1 MASPQSVGTANL
13 AIATERPYTII
24 LSDAGVQNLL
34 GYAPEDIR
42 GRGLQLLHGPKTD
55 PLLLHLAIEQA
66 AQLRPST
73 VSVVLYDRLGLA
85 RSVACSLL
93 PLCDPDGSPEAC
105 LLTLAASEVLT
116 IADALCEMPC
126 AKVIH
131 NNNRFSSYR
140 HSRLY

>member
-55 PLLLHLAIEQA
+55 PLLLHLCKVRA
-66 AQLRPST
+66 ASLRP
-73 VSVVLYDRLGLA
+73 RRA
-85 RSVACSLL
+85 RRRRGAVGRCAAAYQPEGCASSG
-93 PLCDPDGSPEAC
+93 GSETDSP
-105 LLTLAASEVLT
+105 T
-116 IADALCEMPC
+116 
-126 AKVIH
+126 
-131 NNNRFSSYR
+131 
-140 HSRLY
+140 